1 MNLRSQQKI
10 SKTPNGHNAWR
21 NETMPIV
28 QRQILSRLRGPDP
41 ITVQALMGLLPS
53 FDMTVLTSGIITLA
67 ENGWVLLEEPSRLVE
82 EIPDVEGEEALPP
95 APDEA
100 LNDLRSR
107 RPVAAVNEGPAP
119 SAEVASQMQMPP
131 ETEQARADLADNA
144 SEKPRIKVPE
154 TKVQDRGTA
163 EQERALLI
171 AMGLIGADAP
181 TVEVGPSFGT
191 ASARESEEDP
201 APARA
206 SRVPS
211 TSSSSSV
218 DPRRQA
224 VLDRI
229 GYVTSTRREA
239 RHASRDRKATMK
251 SEQEQA
257 DAQARIQREIEA
269 AESEAMRRK

>member
-10 SKTPNGHNAWR
+10 SKTPNGHSAWR
-21 NETMPIV
+21 NETMPMV

-82 EIPDVEGEEALPP
+82 EVPDVEGEAVPPP

-107 RPVAAVNEGPAP
+107 RPVAAVNEATAP
-119 SAEVASQMQMPP
+119 SDEVALPMPTETKP
-131 ETEQARADLADNA
+131 ERAAMAANA
-144 SEKPRIKVPE
+144 PDQPRIKVPE

-171 AMGLIGADAP
+171 AMGLISADAP
-181 TVEVGPSFGT
+181 SIDLAPSLGV

-206 SRVPS
+206 PRIPSASPS
-211 TSSSSSV
+211 TSV